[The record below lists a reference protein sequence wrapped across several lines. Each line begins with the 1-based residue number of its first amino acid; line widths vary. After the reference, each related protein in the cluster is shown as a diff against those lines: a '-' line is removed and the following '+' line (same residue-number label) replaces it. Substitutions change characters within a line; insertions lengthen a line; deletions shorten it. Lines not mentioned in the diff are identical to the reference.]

1 MYGPSARTKKHGR
14 FREAVVVKWAVAV
27 SAVSTVGSYLQNVG
41 DKVMVSHVFLLLAI
55 CL

>member
-1 MYGPSARTKKHGR
+1 MDRPPGQNNVAILEKV
-14 FREAVVVKWAVAV
+14 VVVKRSVAV

>member
-1 MYGPSARTKKHGR
+1 MTKKRGR
-14 FREAVVVKWAVAV
+14 FREVVVVKRSVAV
-27 SAVSTVGSYLQNVG
+27 SAVPTTGSYLQNVG